1 MRCTKGHGTNEPT
14 RRHVKKE
21 DWDQST
27 LHSFV
32 PMALVECILLIANH
46 YTYMYV
52 PTYLAGGLNLNFFFY
67 FKDIS
72 TFIIEYVLKG
82 R

>member
-1 MRCTKGHGTNEPT
+1 MNP

-32 PMALVECILLIANH
+32 PMALVVYTLIANH
-46 YTYMYV
+46 YTYVGTY
-52 PTYLAGGLNLNFFFY
+52 TRYLAGGLNLNFFFY
-67 FKDIS
+67 FEDIS